1 MFVVYLVF
9 IILYYRIISVR
20 IIKEITEPIIRLTNI
35 VNLNNIND
43 INQNEDI
50 FKYSLDEEINDFF
63 LLCKKL
69 INGEIKDNNINNK
82 NKVDENNNNNNM
94 IINNKMILELIENQ
108 KSLNKDDEKIYLIN
122 NIHSNKSKNK
132 QIRRRRT
139 DKSSDMNNKEP
150 NTFGLN
156 LIQLNEIKN
165 EKNIIN
171 KNEDLY
177 SEVND
182 NDKENNMKY
191 YEDLLSLADY
201 LYNGGNKKKQDINKN
216 INRMRTNI
224 INSSTYSLLRIKS
237 TDFTAKEKIEDENK
251 NIRKDCKYIT
261 YFWYINAKKN
271 KLFDN

>member
-1 MFVVYLVF
+1 
-9 IILYYRIISVR
+9 
-20 IIKEITEPIIRLTNI
+20 
-35 VNLNNIND
+35 
-43 INQNEDI
+43 
-50 FKYSLDEEINDFF
+50 
-63 LLCKKL
+63 
-69 INGEIKDNNINNK
+69 
-82 NKVDENNNNNNM
+82 
-94 IINNKMILELIENQ
+94 MILELIENQ
-108 KSLNKDDEKIYLIN
+108 KSLNKDDEQIYLMKN
-122 NIHSNKSKNK
+122 LHSNKTNNNRNKRRGTGKSSKKNK
-132 QIRRRRT
+132 DQN
-139 DKSSDMNNKEP
+139 SL
-150 NTFGLN
+150 GLN